1 VLEGAAINGL
11 SCGRWRVRAHRRGRV
26 ELVSGL
32 GFESHHL
39 ASGHGGR
46 RLARFLCETCYT
58 AFGRRWY
65 SPFVCDPQQF
75 PLEIH
80 KRIEEARYDVAVL
93 RVHRGLQVCVRV
105 EGGRDKGST
114 PTVACEAGRAARRGW
129 AAEPDHFLLTFYLS
143 PPPSTHTH
151 ISSVPPSLGFCLDA
165 YAAIVVGGFTSSP
178 SGHACLS
185 VLNKAFF
192 KSSTLYT
199 TRIHYS
205 RITLI
210 VLYTYYTRLYT
221 YYTRIEHVSY
231 TNYNREL

>member
-114 PTVACEAGRAARRGW
+114 AQPLPARRG
-129 AAEPDHFLLTFYLS
+129 ARRGAVGSQNPITFYLS

-185 VLNKAFF
+185 VLNKAFLT
-192 KSSTLYT
+192 KRS
-199 TRIHYS
+199 
-205 RITLI
+205 
-210 VLYTYYTRLYT
+210 
-221 YYTRIEHVSY
+221 
-231 TNYNREL
+231 